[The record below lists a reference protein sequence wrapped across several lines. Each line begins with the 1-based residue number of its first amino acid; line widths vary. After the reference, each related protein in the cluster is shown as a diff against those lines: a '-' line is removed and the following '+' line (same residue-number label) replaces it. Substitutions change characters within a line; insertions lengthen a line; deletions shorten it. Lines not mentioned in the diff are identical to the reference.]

1 VERRRR
7 ENINQ
12 VIVDLSRVVP
22 QCHPGQSK
30 GLVLNSAYE
39 FVKIVR
45 EAMASGDLVF
55 TGKAVECPLLSALSR
70 KRARPDET
78 EEGADDQP
86 PAKEVKVER

>member
-1 VERRRR
+1 MERRRR

-12 VIVDLSRVVP
+12 VIADLSRVVP

-30 GLVLNSAYE
+30 GLVLNRTYE

-55 TGKAVECPLLSALSR
+55 TGKIAECPLLSALSQ
-70 KRARPDET
+70 KRTRSDET
-78 EEGADDQP
+78 EESADDQRP
-86 PAKEVKVER
+86 GKVIKVER